1 MKMLIRTN
9 SRNRKGN
16 FLAEAP
22 GVIGLI
28 LLALFFPMVDYCSLG
43 IRASLV
49 FSACNQATLTASK
62 ARSYEVGS
70 TDAPSAKDLAQS
82 TAQLC
87 STPWQGIHLISTS
100 TKIVTTNINTQVQTK
115 QSGKLTSPPNTADN
129 TFQLEVTLTADVDPL
144 INVPFFANIPGI
156 SAPYRMVV
164 VQRNYFENSQGLM
177 R

>member
-1 MKMLIRTN
+1 M
-9 SRNRKGN
+9 
-16 FLAEAP
+16 
-22 GVIGLI
+22 I
-28 LLALFFPMVDYCSLG
+28 LLVLLFPMVDYCSLG
-43 IRASLV
+43 IRTAFV

-62 ARSYEVGS
+62 ARSYEVGT
-70 TDAPSAKDLAQS
+70 TDAPSAQSLAQS
-82 TAQLC
+82 IASLC
-87 STPWQGIHLISTS
+87 ASSWQGIHLISTT

>member
-1 MKMLIRTN
+1 MNKPLKTKLRRQT
-9 SRNRKGN
+9 GN
-16 FLAEAP
+16 FLLEAP
-22 GVIGLI
+22 AVVWLI
-28 LLALFFPMVDYCSLG
+28 LIVLCFPMVDYCSLG
-43 IRASLV
+43 IRSALV
-49 FSACNQATLTASK
+49 FSACNQATLTSSK
-62 ARSYEVGS
+62 ARSYEVGT
-70 TDAPSAKDLAQS
+70 TDAPSAKALALS

-87 STPWQGIHLISTS
+87 TAPWSGIHLISTT
-100 TKIVTTNINTQVQTK
+100 TKIVSTDINTQIQTK

-129 TFQLEVTLTADVDPL
+129 TFQIEVTLTADVDPL